1 MSSSGCIT
9 TSVGSY
15 EFCFVV
21 VPIDILNPN
30 TYNKVVT
37 MTLIKIN
44 GSNTNIHEIIPKFFS
59 HNTFNNKVIMIVT
72 INFIIAVLYN
82 PKYMSINI

>member
-1 MSSSGCIT
+1 MSSSGFT
-9 TSVGSY
+9 TLSDGSY
-15 EFCFVV
+15 DFSLAF
-21 VPIDILNPN
+21 PIDILIPN
-30 TYNKVVT
+30 TYNKILT
-37 MTLIKIN
+37 IMLIKIN